1 MAECKTIDR
10 IEMCLAPSE
19 VCWESPIHSS
29 SDVAEAARA
38 FMICDHPQES
48 TWVMCI
54 SPRGIII
61 GWAEV
66 SRGSTDE
73 AAVVPGDILR
83 IVLASGTRNFIFLH
97 NHPSG
102 DPSPSSQDRLL
113 TMRVA
118 EAAKMVG
125 FQMLD
130 HVIVAAGGA
139 WYSFRDEGQI

>member
-1 MAECKTIDR
+1 MPECKTIDR
-10 IEMCLAPSE
+10 IEMCLAESD
-19 VCWESPIHSS
+19 VCWDQPIHSAS
-29 SDVAEAARA
+29 SVAEAAQA

-54 SPRGIII
+54 SPRGMIV

-73 AAVVPGDILR
+73 AAVVPGDVLR
-83 IVLASGTRNFIFLH
+83 IVLASGTRNFVFLH

-102 DPSPSSQDRLL
+102 DPEPSSQDKLL
-113 TMRVA
+113 TMRIA
-118 EAAKMVG
+118 EAARMVG

-130 HVIVAAGGA
+130 HVIVASGGRHF
-139 WYSFRDEGQI
+139 SFRDEGQM